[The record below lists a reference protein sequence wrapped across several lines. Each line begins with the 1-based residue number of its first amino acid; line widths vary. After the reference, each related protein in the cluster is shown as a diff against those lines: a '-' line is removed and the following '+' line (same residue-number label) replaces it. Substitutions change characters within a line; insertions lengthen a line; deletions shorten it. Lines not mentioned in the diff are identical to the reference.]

1 MTERSLLFIPGI
13 RPDRFDKARN
23 AGADGVILDLEDAV
37 PADRK
42 AAARQAVMPWLSADR
57 RGTPRDPALRDLP
70 RDAPV
75 AVAIIPPPG

>member
-1 MTERSLLFIPGI
+1 MTERSLLFVPGI

-42 AAARQAVMPWLSADR
+42 AAARQAVMSWLSADR
-57 RGTPRDPALRDLP
+57 RGH
-70 RDAPV
+70 APE
-75 AVAIIPPPG
+75 IRPCGISRGMHRSP

>member
-1 MTERSLLFIPGI
+1 MTERSLLFVPGI

-42 AAARQAVMPWLSADR
+42 AAARQAVMSWLSADR
-57 RGTPRDPALRDLP
+57 PMFVRVNGAQVRRDSI
-70 RDAPV
+70 V
-75 AVAIIPPPG
+75 